1 MPKFL
6 LNIVPSHGE
15 KSKLENR
22 LTINGQISEDMAAYS
37 LCGAGSKKFSLV
49 SKGWGG
55 TNSQQFLADIP
66 LEQLSELFCSIL
78 IDIDP
83 KIGDIFGKIQL
94 VFEPCKDNLPIGAV
108 FWPSIQFKDWAGP
121 FSLPVLSDEIRVR
134 IEAGGIE
141 PLSFCSKEPD
151 TNVTNFGIAVPF
163 KGEITTLQEFIEF
176 YRPMVAKL
184 LEECVRS
191 VLAEMKR
198 DSLVTFFEFPQTVR
212 TACQQYLLY
221 FVQFL
226 SDLGIDADAEL
237 KEDAQRILFS
247 VTPRDNG
254 EALERIQEALQAFL
268 SIPGSSAFND
278 YAATTLDIAGQQLA
292 ANVMHLQSQLALA
305 RAIDQAKSATIET
318 LQLAN
323 FQYRQMMLIQAPEA
337 LSSIPKT
344 VKGTSEREELL
355 GGIIA
360 VTPLKVKGFEINLP
374 KILRLLKRRFR

>member
-6 LNIVPSHGE
+6 LNIVPSQGE

-22 LTINGQISEDMAAYS
+22 LTINGQISDDMVASSVCAS
-37 LCGAGSKKFSLV
+37 GSKKFSLF
-49 SKGWGG
+49 SKGSTG
-55 TNSQQFLADIP
+55 TNSQQVITDIP
-66 LEQLSELFCSIL
+66 LEQLSELFCSII

-83 KIGDIFGKIQL
+83 KIGDIFGKIEL

-108 FWPSIQFKDWAGP
+108 FWPTIEFKDWAGP
-121 FSLPVLSDEIRVR
+121 FSLPVLSDEMRVR
-134 IEAGGIE
+134 IEAGGME
-141 PLSFCSKEPD
+141 PLRFCSKERR

-163 KGEITTLQEFIEF
+163 RGEIATLKELIEF

-226 SDLGIDADAEL
+226 ADLGIDADAEL

-247 VTPRDNG
+247 VTPRDDG

-268 SIPGSSAFND
+268 SIPSSSEFKD
-278 YAATTLDIAGQQLA
+278 FAATNVDISVQQLA

-305 RAIDQAKSATIET
+305 HAIDQARSATIET
-318 LQLAN
+318 LQLSN
-323 FQYRQMMLIQAPEA
+323 FQYRQMMLVQAPDV
-337 LSSIPKT
+337 LPSIPKT
-344 VKGTSEREELL
+344 VSGNSEREELIE
-355 GGIIA
+355 GIIA
-360 VTPLKVKGFEINLP
+360 VTPLKGNGFEINLP
-374 KILRLLKRRFR
+374 NFLRFLKRRFR